1 MHANREGKGG
11 VRVVLR
17 FRNDGG
23 EFGQIYSSGP
33 EKERLFSVREP
44 LITCSSKDMASLS
57 SVMVSSEG
65 RSGGY
70 VCGKKLPSNTML
82 GGHEKELLAQ

>member
-1 MHANREGKGG
+1 MHASCEGKSG

-17 FRNDGG
+17 LRNDGG
-23 EFGQIYSSGP
+23 EFGQIYSSGL
-33 EKERLFSVREP
+33 EKRLLFRVRTAVNP
-44 LITCSSKDMASLS
+44 FSSKHMASLS

-70 VCGKKLPSNTML
+70 VCGKKLPSNSIL
-82 GGHEKELLAQ
+82 GE